1 MQRLMVEAEKNEQ
14 LSFKPKL
21 NTQTNRIAKIRKIV
35 KGEENLPVVD
45 RLVKTAE
52 EQNMK
57 KMQVAENLLQ
67 EQMEDYTFQP
77 HFETQSSQQSTDS
90 MFANPEE
97 FYQRQKAYT
106 EKVQQDRDKL

>member
-1 MQRLMVEAEKNEQ
+1 MQRLMVEAEKNEE

-35 KGEENLPVVD
+35 KGEENLPIVD

-57 KMQVAENLLQ
+57 KMQIAENLIQ
-67 EQMEDYTFQP
+67 EQMEEYTFQP
-77 HFETQSSQQSTDS
+77 QFETYQS
-90 MFANPEE
+90 
-97 FYQRQKAYT
+97 
-106 EKVQQDRDKL
+106 